1 MLLSVGFK
9 ISNFRLTARTK
20 LGKLQAHMYAEFYS
34 KEFAKKMILLTVE
47 NFEVKKTLE
56 IQLIKFGLARSRKL

>member
-20 LGKLQAHMYAEFYS
+20 LGKLQAHMHAEFYS
-34 KEFAKKMILLTVE
+34 KEFAKKNDIVDC
-47 NFEVKKTLE
+47 
-56 IQLIKFGLARSRKL
+56 